1 MLCPVVAG
9 SLVYPY
15 DLQNYAGEGHVL
27 PAGSTMPGVVSEIGV
42 RRNSIL
48 FLQVGSCVWG

>member
-15 DLQNYAGEGHVL
+15 DLQNYAGHVP
-27 PAGSTMPGVVSEIGV
+27 PAGSTMPGLVSEIGV